1 MFQELRSMR
10 TRLTIYNALVLALY
24 SALLIGFVFYNFFYS
39 NRFTVDR
46 DLRVTALQ
54 VNDLDILPVLEMP
67 PDDENIPD
75 NEKPSES
82 VFQFILRDENLNITQ
97 ASVQNNE
104 LLQRSQELARQA
116 WLTQEEHWDTVD
128 LEGIE
133 YRFFSVPYHKDG
145 DHGIVQT
152 YCNLTMLHKAIRRF
166 IYLPVASGMIIAI
179 VLAALM
185 GWWLAGRAMMPVK
198 LAWQRQKEFI
208 GDISHELR
216 TPLTVVQ
223 SNLDVA
229 IADKEGSIKENMNW
243 LQNAY
248 SETENMGKLIND
260 LLFLARIDAREIQFD
275 YHEFDLSALLTRL
288 ATQIAPLFQSKN
300 LIFTA
305 DIESNIQMYGDD
317 VRIRQVVS
325 IFLDN
330 ASKYTPGGG
339 SVTLNMHKR
348 QHAIEILVEDSGIG
362 FDESENDKI
371 FRRFYRIDKTRSRK
385 QGGTGLG
392 LPIAA
397 WIVNQHKGNIQ
408 VLSKPGEGSIFKAVF
423 PKF

>member
-10 TRLTIYNALVLALY
+10 MRLTIYYTLVLALS

-46 DLRVTALQ
+46 DLKVTALQ

-75 NEKPSES
+75 NEKPSDS
-82 VFQFILRDENLNITQ
+82 LFKFILRDGNLNITQ
-97 ASVQNNE
+97 SSVQNNE
-104 LLQRSQELARQA
+104 LLQSSQELARQA
-116 WLTQEEHWDTVD
+116 WLTREEHWDTVY
-128 LEGIE
+128 LEGTE

-145 DHGIVQT
+145 NNGIVQT
-152 YCNLTMLHKAIRRF
+152 YCNLTILHKVLNRF
-166 IYLPVASGMIIAI
+166 IYLPIASGMIAI
-179 VLAALM
+179 IFAALM

-198 LAWQRQKEFI
+198 LAWRRQKEFI

-248 SETENMGKLIND
+248 SETENMGKLIHD

-275 YHEFDLSALLTRL
+275 YHEFDLSALLTKL
-288 ATQIAPLFQSKN
+288 ATQIAPLFQNEN
-300 LIFTA
+300 LNFTA

-317 VRIRQVVS
+317 VRIRQVVN

-339 SVTLNMHKR
+339 FVKLNMHKR
-348 QHAIEILVEDSGIG
+348 QQAIEILVEDSGIG
-362 FDESENDKI
+362 FDESEKDKI

-397 WIVNQHKGNIQ
+397 WIVIQHKGNIQ
-408 VLSKPGEGSIFKAVF
+408 VLSKLGEGSIFKAIF
-423 PKF
+423 PRS